1 MFCVQCGAELPDD
14 ARFCAAC
21 GKPQLAR
28 AKPSAQQ
35 EPSLVSGARPDDAS
49 VADDDRKAS
58 VHDVAPSQTTS
69 WLAAGASL
77 VVVIGSLGPWAEMHG
92 LVGGSINGTDG
103 DGKLTIVGAL
113 AALVCLIRAS
123 TVARGSRGSAR
134 IAALLLA
141 ACGVVG
147 MFDWV
152 AIAEGIRSSTLLNI
166 SSRIGIESM
175 GVAWGLVA
183 VTVGG
188 FAGALLSQTVMKSQP
203 LKDARDRKP

>member
-1 MFCVQCGAELPDD
+1 
-14 ARFCAAC
+14 
-21 GKPQLAR
+21 
-28 AKPSAQQ
+28 
-35 EPSLVSGARPDDAS
+35 
-49 VADDDRKAS
+49 
-58 VHDVAPSQTTS
+58 
-69 WLAAGASL
+69 
-77 VVVIGSLGPWAEMHG
+77 
-92 LVGGSINGTDG
+92 
-103 DGKLTIVGAL
+103 
-113 AALVCLIRAS
+113 
-123 TVARGSRGSAR
+123 
-134 IAALLLA
+134 
-141 ACGVVG
+141 